1 MNQLPI
7 LIRVFA
13 YLSILTVGGGM
24 AAFPEMEHLSVTVH
38 QWMTSQQLVHMY
50 SVGQLAPGP
59 NMMMIVSIGD
69 WAVWKASGSMVLGI
83 LGGLVVV
90 LAFFGPTGL
99 LALIVGRGWKKLEKW
114 PWRLS
119 IQQGL
124 APVSVGLLLAGTL
137 SMAKTAVTG
146 WTTGGIALAVLL
158 TMMWRKVNPALLVL
172 GGAVAG
178 FIALMPK

>member
-1 MNQLPI
+1 MNEIPT

-38 QWMTSQQLVHMY
+38 HWMTSAQLVHMY
-50 SVGQLAPGP
+50 SVGQMAPGP

-69 WAVWKASGSMVLGI
+69 WAVWEASHSMALGI
-83 LGGLVVV
+83 VGGFVVIF
-90 LAFFGPTGL
+90 AFFGPTAL
-99 LALIVGRGWKKLEKW
+99 LALAVGRAWNKLEKW

-146 WTTGGIALAVLL
+146 WTTGGIALFVLL
-158 TMMWRKVNPALLVL
+158 TMLWRKVNPALLVL
-172 GGAVAG
+172 AGAVIG
-178 FIALMPK
+178 ALFVHPK